1 MVKLPNILETT
12 MISELY
18 GRYLV
23 KKAETDK
30 QHSPLIPV
38 GYSSSKKNPSGA
50 IPVEIIK
57 KPEFWSVTTADKWNR
72 LKEGDVVWVDIARLE
87 EYDIDMYFIKED
99 FIFGKSG

>member
-1 MVKLPNILETT
+1 

-23 KKAETDK
+23 KKAETNK
-30 QHSPLIPV
+30 QHSPLIPA

-50 IPVEIIK
+50 IPVEIIMM
-57 KPEFWSVTTADKWNR
+57 PEKWSLPDTNKWNR
-72 LKEGDVVWVDIARLE
+72 LEKGDVVWVDVARLE
-87 EYDIDMYFIKED
+87 EYDIDTYFIKED